1 MLMKKIFVV
10 AVLLLAALS
19 GSAQE
24 KVMTVQ
30 KKDGTSADTRVADV
44 KEISFLAVEA
54 GSQGVL
60 VKTQSGETAAVRFEA
75 NPVVTV
81 ANGKLNVR
89 SSDADAMVFE
99 ISDVAEIL
107 FGDASEGMAIKA
119 PEGLAFVVQE
129 GGALLRGIPKGV
141 KPRIYTMDGR
151 CLPTPP
157 LQGDELRLNRATLGA
172 GIFIVK
178 VGSFATKIRVGRD
191 ER

>member
-89 SSDADAMVFE
+89 SSDADAMAFE

-107 FGDASEGMAIKA
+107 FGDASEGTAIKA

-191 ER
+191 